1 MRKLVLVIVCLTLA
15 VGFST
20 GRGKDNDSK
29 DLKELMQRKLK
40 YGQKVLEGLALKNF
54 DTIANSAEELME
66 VSKAAEWK
74 VVKTPRYEVYGN
86 EFRRNAET
94 MIQSAKAKNLD
105 GATLAY
111 VDMTLTCVK
120 CHKYVREVR
129 MGRLDGR
136 GEHLARSVDGSKP

>member
-1 MRKLVLVIVCLTLA
+1 MRKLVLALACLILA

-20 GRGKDNDSK
+20 GLGHDKDSK
-29 DLKELMQRKLK
+29 DLKELMRRKLK
-40 YGQKVLEGLALKNF
+40 YGQKVLEGLALNDF
-54 DTIANSAEELME
+54 EVITSSAEELIQ

-74 VVKTPRYEVYGN
+74 VVKTPRYEVYSN

-94 MIQSAKAKNLD
+94 MIENAKAKNLD

-120 CHKYVREVR
+120 CHKHVREVR

-136 GEHLARSVDGSKP
+136 KEHLARSLDGATP